1 MEIQLTGSTFSE
13 LRRRLAADEYDLII
27 TYNFELPGMRNVQ
40 FEKICNVNSG
50 FLFSDRHPLA
60 QKKALSY
67 RDFADADFFELQD
80 EESTGRDTEL
90 YVISSVLGLKN
101 IRVKRCENIDSLLY
115 QVAMGRGVTIV
126 SDALEISSRPDFHHY
141 LYPKVGTLPFLACV
155 WKSSNAN
162 PAIPQLVEDIRR
174 TAQKSGTA

>member
-1 MEIQLTGSTFSE
+1 MSAFSASYPNVEIQLTGSTFSE

-27 TYNFELPGMRNVQ
+27 TCNFELPGMRNVQ

-67 RDFADADFFELQD
+67 RDFADADFFVLQD
-80 EESTGRDTEL
+80 EESTGRDTE
-90 YVISSVLGLKN
+90 
-101 IRVKRCENIDSLLY
+101 
-115 QVAMGRGVTIV
+115 
-126 SDALEISSRPDFHHY
+126 
-141 LYPKVGTLPFLACV
+141 
-155 WKSSNAN
+155 
-162 PAIPQLVEDIRR
+162 LVEDIRR